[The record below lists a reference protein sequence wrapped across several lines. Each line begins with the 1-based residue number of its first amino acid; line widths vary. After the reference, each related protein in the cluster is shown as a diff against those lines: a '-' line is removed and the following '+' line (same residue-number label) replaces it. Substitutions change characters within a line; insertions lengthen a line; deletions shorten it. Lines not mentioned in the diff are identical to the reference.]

1 MDEIEGKG
9 SEEGLERINIKVPC
23 RSFFFSYF
31 QFVYYNF
38 STSHLKALVDF

>member
-23 RSFFFSYF
+23 RSFFFFILSIC
-31 QFVYYNF
+31 
-38 STSHLKALVDF
+38 LL